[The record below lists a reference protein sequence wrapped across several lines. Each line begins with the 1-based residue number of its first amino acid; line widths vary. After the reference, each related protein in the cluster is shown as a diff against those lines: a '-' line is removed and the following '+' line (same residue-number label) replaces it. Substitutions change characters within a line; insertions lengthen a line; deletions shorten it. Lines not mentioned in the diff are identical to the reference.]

1 MSQSDKKT
9 VIRTVIGRRERRT
22 KVKAVMKGTKDI
34 MNGKL
39 AELIMQ
45 EKSEMQSKVLKT
57 VT

>member
-1 MSQSDKKT
+1 MSQIDKKT

-22 KVKAVMKGTKDI
+22 KVKAVMKGAKDVL
-34 MNGKL
+34 NDKL

-45 EKSEMQSKVLKT
+45 EKSEMQLKVLKT